1 MQTFEIQKM
10 DYKHIDNILQIE
22 ELCYGAHHWS
32 RESFVTELNNKIS
45 SYNCILNDKSECIGY
60 MGIWKI
66 SDEAHV
72 TNLSVHPDY
81 QNKKLAHRLLLNAI
95 KECYKEKIK
104 FITLEV
110 RVTNKK
116 AIGLYEKF
124 GFKSL
129 GVRKKYYQDNN
140 EDALIMWSEN
150 IFDKKYK
157 ELYDRIEKEISG
169 IKNLEFKS

>member
-1 MQTFEIQKM
+1 M
-10 DYKHIDNILQIE
+10 DEFTIEELKREMIDDILQIE

-32 RESFVTELNNKIS
+32 YDSFLSELNNKIS
-45 SYNCILNDKSECIGY
+45 SYFCLLNKEKKCVGY
-60 MGIWKI
+60 IGIWKI
-66 SDEAHV
+66 INEAHI

-81 QNKKLAHRLLLNAI
+81 QNQKLAHRLLLKMI
-95 KECYKEKIK
+95 DECYKAKIK

-110 RVTNKK
+110 RESNKK
-116 AIGLYEKF
+116 AIHLYEKF

-129 GVRKKYYQDNN
+129 GLRKKYYQDNN

-157 ELYDRIEKEISG
+157 DLYQGFKKELGNEHD
-169 IKNLEFKS
+169 NN

>member
-1 MQTFEIQKM
+1 MAHSDIEEILK
-10 DYKHIDNILQIE
+10 IE

-32 RESFVTELNNKIS
+32 FESFATELNNKIS
-45 SYNCILNDKSECIGY
+45 SYRTIKTADNRCVGY

-66 SDEAHV
+66 VDEAHI
-72 TNLSVHPDY
+72 TNISVHPDF
-81 QNKKLAHRLLLNAI
+81 QNQKLAHRLLIDAI

-110 RVTNKK
+110 RTSNTK
-116 AIGLYEKF
+116 AIYLYEKF
-124 GFKSL
+124 GFNSL

-140 EDALIMWSEN
+140 EDALIMWSNN

-157 ELYDRIEKEISG
+157 DLYNKLEAG
-169 IKNLEFKS
+169 IV